1 MLITR
6 LCDTTDHSHWAA
18 FYNHSRPPL
27 RPSSSRMSDKQT
39 LPPPSVEPDRQA
51 QYSYL
56 SSTEIGTSRSF
67 TDTRDH
73 GEHRDAGLT
82 PPQTGPHAPQSR
94 LFNPRALKS
103 KGSHQNATSD
113 IIMMGY
119 SPRRNK
125 DSPSIFSASSAA
137 PKEHFHRQDL
147 SSRTEQLSFSKSS
160 ESGSVYFGSSA
171 VQTSATEF
179 ISCEKD
185 DQDQSL
191 SHGVDYEIEDEN
203 GDGDD
208 GEGDW
213 QSHGQTVAEER
224 LAARR
229 KMKRFRLTH
238 QQTRFL
244 MSEFAKQPHPD
255 AAHRERLSREIPG
268 LSPRQVQVWFQ
279 NRRAKIKRLTADDR
293 DRMIRMRAVP
303 DDFDNV
309 QALHSPYGAVRG
321 VTTMLSPSDL
331 SSMGSHHGARP
342 LMLDMRRGGGDSYL
356 SRTGLTPSF
365 GGIELGQ
372 LGPMG
377 GSDMAPSASL
387 ISQDRLATGGS
398 SPSPS
403 GPSGLEFRSCGPYWN
418 SGSSSMDRSAQSNR
432 TGLRN
437 SQAMHGRDWNP
448 RSAPDALHT
457 PLGVYQ
463 GDIPGSSSSDRQ
475 LDYASSQF
483 VPPAPSD
490 FSGMEP
496 QIYPG
501 NAQMTGKSSDNT
513 TTMEGPDQSSVRSP
527 HAIVSGPRVMDSGF
541 KDSSRNAGLSSPHS
555 HVQDR
560 GHALPP
566 LRSNM
571 FSSPAN
577 HPRGPVSAPL
587 DMPAGRAFSN
597 SG

>member
-1 MLITR
+1 
-6 LCDTTDHSHWAA
+6 
-18 FYNHSRPPL
+18 
-27 RPSSSRMSDKQT
+27 MSDKQS
-39 LPPPSVEPDRQA
+39 LPPPPVEPDWQA

-56 SSTEIGTSRSF
+56 SSTEIDTYSRSF

-73 GEHRDAGLT
+73 DEHRDAGLT
-82 PPQTGPHAPQSR
+82 PPETGPHAPQSR

-103 KGSHQNATSD
+103 KGSHQDATSN
-113 IIMMGY
+113 IIMMDC

-125 DSPSIFSASSAA
+125 DSSSIFSTSSAA
-137 PKEHFHRQDL
+137 PKEHFHRQDP
-147 SSRTEQLSFSKSS
+147 SSRTEQLSFPKSS
-160 ESGSVYFGSSA
+160 ESVSVYFGSSA
-171 VQTSATEF
+171 VQISATEL
-179 ISCEKD
+179 SPWEKD

-191 SHGVDYEIEDEN
+191 SHVMDYEIEDEN

-293 DRMIRMRAVP
+293 DRVIRMRAVP

-309 QALHSPYGAVRG
+309 QALHSPYGAFHG

-331 SSMGSHHGARP
+331 SSMGSSYSNHGARP

-356 SRTGLTPSF
+356 SRTGLTSSF

-372 LGPMG
+372 LVPMG
-377 GSDMAPSASL
+377 GSDMAPSVSP
-387 ISQDRLATGGS
+387 IPQDRLATGGS
-398 SPSPS
+398 SPSLS
-403 GPSGLEFRSCGPYWN
+403 GPSGLGFRSSGPYWY
-418 SGSSSMDRSAQSNR
+418 SGNSSMDRSAQFNR
-432 TGLRN
+432 TGLRD

-457 PLGVYQ
+457 HLGVYQ
-463 GDIPGSSSSDRQ
+463 GDTPGPSSSNRQ
-475 LDYASSQF
+475 LGYASSQF
-483 VPPAPSD
+483 GPPAPSG

-496 QIYPG
+496 QTYPG
-501 NAQMTGKSSDNT
+501 K
-513 TTMEGPDQSSVRSP
+513 
-527 HAIVSGPRVMDSGF
+527 
-541 KDSSRNAGLSSPHS
+541 
-555 HVQDR
+555 
-560 GHALPP
+560 
-566 LRSNM
+566 
-571 FSSPAN
+571 
-577 HPRGPVSAPL
+577 
-587 DMPAGRAFSN
+587 
-597 SG
+597 

>member
-1 MLITR
+1 
-6 LCDTTDHSHWAA
+6 
-18 FYNHSRPPL
+18 
-27 RPSSSRMSDKQT
+27 MSDKQS
-39 LPPPSVEPDRQA
+39 LPPPPVEPDWQA

-56 SSTEIGTSRSF
+56 SSTEIDTYSRSF

-73 GEHRDAGLT
+73 DEHRDAGLT
-82 PPQTGPHAPQSR
+82 PPETGPHAPQSR

-103 KGSHQNATSD
+103 KGSHQDATSN
-113 IIMMGY
+113 IIMMDC

-125 DSPSIFSASSAA
+125 DSSSIFSTSSAA
-137 PKEHFHRQDL
+137 PKEHFHRQDP
-147 SSRTEQLSFSKSS
+147 SSRTEQLSFPKSS
-160 ESGSVYFGSSA
+160 ESVSVYFGSSA
-171 VQTSATEF
+171 VQISATEL
-179 ISCEKD
+179 SPWEKD

-191 SHGVDYEIEDEN
+191 SHVMDYEIEDEN

-229 KMKRFRLTH
+229 KMKRFRYLKYCLRINQRIILTLLISNRLTH

-293 DRMIRMRAVP
+293 DRVIRMRAVP

-309 QALHSPYGAVRG
+309 QALHSPYGAFHG

-331 SSMGSHHGARP
+331 SSMGSSYSNHGARP

-356 SRTGLTPSF
+356 SRTGLTSSF

-372 LGPMG
+372 LVPMG
-377 GSDMAPSASL
+377 GSDMAPSVSP
-387 ISQDRLATGGS
+387 IPQDRLATGGS
-398 SPSPS
+398 SPSLS
-403 GPSGLEFRSCGPYWN
+403 GPSGLGFRSSGPYWY
-418 SGSSSMDRSAQSNR
+418 SGNSSMDRSAQFNR
-432 TGLRN
+432 TGLRD

-457 PLGVYQ
+457 HLGVYQ
-463 GDIPGSSSSDRQ
+463 GDTPGPSSSNRQ
-475 LDYASSQF
+475 LGYASSQF
-483 VPPAPSD
+483 GPPAPSG

-496 QIYPG
+496 QTYPG
-501 NAQMTGKSSDNT
+501 K
-513 TTMEGPDQSSVRSP
+513 
-527 HAIVSGPRVMDSGF
+527 
-541 KDSSRNAGLSSPHS
+541 
-555 HVQDR
+555 
-560 GHALPP
+560 
-566 LRSNM
+566 
-571 FSSPAN
+571 
-577 HPRGPVSAPL
+577 
-587 DMPAGRAFSN
+587 
-597 SG
+597 